1 MYLIEITADCREPLA
16 DMRSLRL
23 EEAEVRIEDVMGH
36 IVMKFYETVQII
48 EIRLHTSA
56 RSSCYAIYVRM
67 QCDEPSSLARRRGEE
82 FMESVL
88 EGRLGTTLTEFF
100 EDVEVKRVTIT
111 RLPAPISKS

>member
-48 EIRLHTSA
+48 EIGCIPLLAQVVTLSMYGCNV
-56 RSSCYAIYVRM
+56 RS
-67 QCDEPSSLARRRGEE
+67 
-82 FMESVL
+82 
-88 EGRLGTTLTEFF
+88 
-100 EDVEVKRVTIT
+100 
-111 RLPAPISKS
+111 LPL